1 LARSPGNPEGVRE
14 SGGRPGSRHGDLLL
28 LAVLAPLAGAGAG
41 LIGAVFRLAL
51 EAADR
56 VRDDLIRCSHDWQI
70 AGFLLIV
77 ATAAAAVAMA
87 AWLVRRFAPYTSG
100 SGIPHVEAAL
110 LGEVRPAPPA
120 LIPIKFLGGL
130 LAIGSGLA
138 LGREGPSV
146 QMGAAIA
153 HKLGEL
159 ARRGTGDSCILLAAG
174 AGAGLA
180 AAFNAPI
187 AGAVFVLEE
196 LVRRFDARIA
206 VAALVASAAA
216 IAVARAILGDAPDF
230 QVAPAGYQ
238 PPGMLP
244 LFIGLGAVAGLVAIG
259 YARAILGL
267 MSLDERFAH
276 WPVEARAAIIGAC
289 VGAAAWFLPD
299 LVGGGDPITQ
309 SALSGSAGTGLLLA
323 AFVFR
328 FGLGAVSYAAA
339 VPGGLFAPMLTLG
352 TLLGLIFSQLCLLA
366 LPGSAI
372 DPTAFAIVG
381 MAAFFIGVVQAPV
394 TGIVLV
400 TEMTASFTLLL
411 PMLAAGGAAMLLPV
425 LLRSTPIYDALRE
438 RAARQTPSQTAA
450 RSEDRNPSSG
460 DRPLLP

>member
-1 LARSPGNPEGVRE
+1 MAPATE
-14 SGGRPGSRHGDLLL
+14 RPGAAGSRRDELFL
-28 LAVLAPLAGAGAG
+28 LAALAALAGAAAG
-41 LIGAVFRLAL
+41 LICALFRLAL

-56 VRDDLIRCSHDWQI
+56 GRDALIQWSHGWEL
-70 AGFLLIV
+70 AGLAIV
-77 ATAAAAVAMA
+77 VAGAAAAVAAA

-120 LIPIKFLGGL
+120 LIPVKFIGGL

-153 HKLGEL
+153 HRLGEL
-159 ARRGTGDSCILLAAG
+159 SRRGAADSRILLAAG

-196 LVRRFDARIA
+196 LVRRFEPRIA
-206 VAALVASAAA
+206 VAALGASAAA
-216 IAVARAILGDAPDF
+216 IAVARAILGPAPDF
-230 QVAPAGYQ
+230 QLAPLGDQ
-238 PPGMLP
+238 PLAALP
-244 LFIGLGAVAGLVAIG
+244 LHVGLGAAAGLVAIG
-259 YARAILGL
+259 YARAILGM
-267 MSLDERFAH
+267 MSLAESFTH
-276 WPVEARAAIIGAC
+276 WPVEARGAIIGAA

-299 LVGGGDPITQ
+299 LVGGGDAITQ
-309 SALSGSAGTGLLLA
+309 AALSGGAGIGLLLL

-352 TLLGLIFSQLCLLA
+352 AQLGLAFGQLAALV
-366 LPGSAI
+366 LPGAGI
-372 DPTAFAIVG
+372 EPAAFAAVG
-381 MAAFFIGVVQAPV
+381 MAAFFIGVVQAPL

-400 TEMTASFTLLL
+400 IEMTGAFTTLL
-411 PMLAAGGAAMLLPV
+411 PMLAAGAAAMLVPV
-425 LLRSTPIYDALRE
+425 LLRSAPIYDALRE
-438 RAARQTPSQTAA
+438 RAARRTAPA
-450 RSEDRNPSSG
+450 AEAGRD
-460 DRPLLP
+460 